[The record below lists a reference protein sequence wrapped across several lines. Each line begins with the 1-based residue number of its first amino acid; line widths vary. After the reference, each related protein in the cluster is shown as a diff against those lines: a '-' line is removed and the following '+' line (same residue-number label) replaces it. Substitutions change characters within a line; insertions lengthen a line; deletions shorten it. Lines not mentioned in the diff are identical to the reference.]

1 MPTFITFVNW
11 TDQGIRNIKE
21 APHRAEAA
29 RALLQKMGG
38 KVKDIYITSGSQDIV
53 FIADAP
59 DGDIMAKFA
68 LAVGSQGNVRTNTTR
83 AWSENEFAKIISELP

>member
-11 TDQGIRNIKE
+11 TDQGIRNVKE

-29 RALLQKMGG
+29 RALLEKMGG
-38 KVKDIYITSGSQDIV
+38 KVKDIYITSGEQDIV

-59 DGDIMAKFA
+59 DGDVMAKFA
-68 LAVGSQGNVRTNTTR
+68 LAIGSQGNVRTNTAR
-83 AWSENEFAKIISELP
+83 AWTESDFAKIISELP